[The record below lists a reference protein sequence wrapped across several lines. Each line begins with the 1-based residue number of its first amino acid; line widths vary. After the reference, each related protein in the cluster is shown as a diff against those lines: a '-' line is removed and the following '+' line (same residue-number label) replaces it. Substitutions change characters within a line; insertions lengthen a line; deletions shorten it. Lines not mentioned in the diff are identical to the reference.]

1 MITAI
6 VNFKLPDGLTEDAAA
21 KLFQETA
28 PRYQAMAGLVRKY
41 YLHDPETGIGGGC
54 YLFEDMAA
62 AKAVFNDDWQALLK
76 EKYGATPDVRYFQTP
91 VIVDNANGSID
102 VAAA

>member
-6 VNFKLPDGLTEDAAA
+6 VNFQLPDGLTEDSAA

-28 PRYQAMAGLVRKY
+28 PRYQGMVGLVRKY

-54 YLFEDMAA
+54 YLFEDRAA
-62 AKAVFNDDWQALLK
+62 AEAIFNDEWRALLK
-76 EKYGATPDVRYFQTP
+76 EKYGASPDVRYFQTP
-91 VIVDNANGSID
+91 VIVDNASGSID
-102 VAAA
+102 LAAE

>member
-6 VNFKLPDGLTEDAAA
+6 VNFKLPDGITEDNAA

-28 PRYQAMAGLVRKY
+28 PRYQGMAGLVRKY

-54 YLFEDMAA
+54 YLFEDRAA
-62 AKAVFNDDWQALLK
+62 AEAIFNDEWRALLK
-76 EKYGATPDVRYFQTP
+76 EKYGASPDVRYFQTP
-91 VIVDNANGSID
+91 VIVDNASGNID
-102 VAAA
+102 LAAE